1 MIESRERIDPATH
14 AKPLKRARRSA
25 GFTTQ
30 HRQVIGFLGRSE
42 KPLQTSEI
50 RKLAHL
56 STIQTRDVCEWLC
69 EAGYTTRRIKVVPV
83 TVRARVI
90 RQRRAFW
97 TLAEKG
103 KELLARLKSDDA
115 AHQTLNRPQ

>member
-1 MIESRERIDPATH
+1 MIESRERTDPAMH

-25 GFTTQ
+25 GLTTL

-42 KPLQTSEI
+42 KPLQTADI

-56 STIQTRDVCEWLC
+56 STIQTRDACEWLF
-69 EAGYTTRRIKVVPV
+69 EGSYISRNIRVVPV
-83 TVRARVI
+83 TVRGRVI

-97 TLAEKG
+97 TLTEKG
-103 KELLARLKSDDA
+103 KELLARDSM
-115 AHQTLNRPQ
+115 QRSQ